1 MTNEEF
7 RNEILK
13 EVFGIDDIDNLTED
27 DYLSIYN
34 KLDSSKDTL
43 MKYAVILCV
52 DDKDTKKLIDGIG
65 SIEAIVQSS
74 S

>member
-1 MTNEEF
+1 MTQEEF

-13 EVFGIDDIDNLTED
+13 KAFGINDIDNLTED

-34 KLDSSKDTL
+34 KLDSSKDAL